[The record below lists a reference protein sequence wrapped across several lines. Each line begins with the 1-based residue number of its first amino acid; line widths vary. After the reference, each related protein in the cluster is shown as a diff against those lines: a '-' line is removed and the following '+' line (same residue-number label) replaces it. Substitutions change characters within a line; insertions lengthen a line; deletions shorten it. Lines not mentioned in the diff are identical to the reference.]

1 MTHLHFLSPKE
12 ILQRQ
17 SLKLNPLSIGLPFS
31 FLLAS
36 RMRRPLAHTRGDK
49 KIGSEDKKVAWVDN
63 FFLAYFRATKKG
75 FLCREKLKKII
86 LSKKEEA

>member
-1 MTHLHFLSPKE
+1 MTNLHFLSPKE

-31 FLLAS
+31 FPLAS

-49 KIGSEDKKVAWVDN
+49 KMARRTKKWLGLTI
-63 FFLAYFRATKKG
+63 FLSYFRATKKS
-75 FLCREKLKKII
+75 FLCREKLK